1 MLFRSYFRDYMA
13 STDMR
18 LLQTEIDPERDN
30 TIIIKNMFYDGY
42 DIRVR
47 LDNENILYPDLY
59 MDKEQVMGFTG
70 EAFGTIYGNGDL
82 MLDLLPSATSYF
94 SSCEGFIV
102 IQGLVYVN
110 GVGTVGAYTNVLKW
124 ISDDEAEVLKKQGY

>member
-1 MLFRSYFRDYMA
+1 MCSSDLLQKACPYILEAFTGYCTFTSTYFRDYMA

-102 IQGLVYVN
+102 IQGLV
-110 GVGTVGAYTNVLKW
+110 
-124 ISDDEAEVLKKQGY
+124 